1 LTDSYHPAFPKNSS
15 VKKEVP
21 ETKLKQH
28 HLAHRILC
36 KAGGEGRVTDE
47 SFENRG
53 EMLFAQS
60 LSLI

>member
-1 LTDSYHPAFPKNSS
+1 M
-15 VKKEVP
+15 P
-21 ETKLKQH
+21 ETKLKKN
-28 HLAHRILC
+28 HLAQRMLC

>member
-1 LTDSYHPAFPKNSS
+1 M
-15 VKKEVP
+15 P
-21 ETKLKQH
+21 ETKFKKH

-53 EMLFAQS
+53 EMLFAHS